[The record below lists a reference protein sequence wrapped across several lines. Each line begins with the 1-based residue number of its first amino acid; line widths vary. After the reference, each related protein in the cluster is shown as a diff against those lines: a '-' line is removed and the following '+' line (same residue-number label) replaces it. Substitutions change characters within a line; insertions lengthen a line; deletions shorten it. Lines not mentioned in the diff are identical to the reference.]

1 MTEESKG
8 LHATFIDNDWI
19 NAGKVYDCAMLSW
32 KRVSG

>member
-1 MTEESKG
+1 MTEESKD